1 MQQAAHCNKLSYC
14 QGAFSSSFRIILRIS
29 GVTGSVRSF
38 DDGFCLIDPLKS
50 KCSCAVSLRGSPHP
64 FSRWKWRT
72 ADKYTCIEEYA
83 TVCGSSAVNRMSSCS
98 DAGNGGNCS
107 PLQKFTYRVWAD
119 LYVLELS
126 LMLPAM
132 RSLATVSNLAIA
144 SPILPSPTAATVLAE
159 LVLAGG
165 WLLALHC
172 GRPALNYEIV
182 HQPPGSGPL
191 QYDLLLMLYHILH
204 K

>member
-1 MQQAAHCNKLSYC
+1 
-14 QGAFSSSFRIILRIS
+14 
-29 GVTGSVRSF
+29 
-38 DDGFCLIDPLKS
+38 
-50 KCSCAVSLRGSPHP
+50 
-64 FSRWKWRT
+64 
-72 ADKYTCIEEYA
+72 
-83 TVCGSSAVNRMSSCS
+83 MSSCS

-119 LYVLELS
+119 LYVLLELS

-191 QYDLLLMLYHILH
+191 QYDLLLMLYTAQMKWRHLNKYSPLFARLTVNH
-204 K
+204 MHHRHVVTQH